1 MAENAEPFC
10 ATVAD
15 YLSEEL
21 HIAVEYVSEGL
32 WQERERWFD
41 AGLIQILWLCGLP
54 PHSAPRCC
62 ARVEVPAGVRFCKPA
77 RWKTSSKGLTP
88 ITTRSGAWRGP
99 PTECDCESC
108 G

>member
-10 ATVAD
+10 AAVAG

-21 HIAVEYVSEGL
+21 HITVEYVSDGL

-54 PHSAPRCC
+54 Y
-62 ARVEVPAGVRFCKPA
+62 VEKADRTGRDTEILAVPVPVGERYRGRPVYFSDIVVRNDS
-77 RWKTSSKGLTP
+77 RYG
-88 ITTRSGAWRGP
+88 
-99 PTECDCESC
+99 
-108 G
+108 